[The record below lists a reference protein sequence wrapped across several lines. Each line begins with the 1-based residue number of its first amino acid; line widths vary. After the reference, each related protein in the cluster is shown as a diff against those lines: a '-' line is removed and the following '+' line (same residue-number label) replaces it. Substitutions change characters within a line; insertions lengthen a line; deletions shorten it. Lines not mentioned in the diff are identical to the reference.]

1 MQLLYLDIPAEEEG
15 VQPTNQELPEID
27 AFIEAQL
34 KTGVL
39 LASPEHLRQPED

>member
-1 MQLLYLDIPAEEEG
+1 MQLLYVDRPVEEEG
-15 VQPTNQELPEID
+15 VHPIDQEPAEIA

-39 LASPEHLRQPED
+39 LDADEWHERED

>member
-1 MQLLYLDIPAEEEG
+1 M
-15 VQPTNQELPEID
+15 D

-39 LASPEHLRQPED
+39 LITHDSDGARPDLLHDYSTFMVYGE